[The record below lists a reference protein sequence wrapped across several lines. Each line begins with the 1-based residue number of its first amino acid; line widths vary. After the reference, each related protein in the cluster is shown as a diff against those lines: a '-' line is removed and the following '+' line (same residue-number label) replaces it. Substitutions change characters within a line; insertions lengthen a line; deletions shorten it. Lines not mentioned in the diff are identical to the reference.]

1 MDMNSTPENRLAT
14 AGCKPARSARGR
26 LSSAWL
32 HTALAALLLPLA
44 AAALAQS
51 APQAAPAAPA
61 LRSITFFVA
70 PPPQPA
76 ASGVDARAVPE
87 LDVPALRDALGSR
100 LGQPLT
106 GEGLIE
112 ILGLVN
118 AQLARSGE
126 RFRSARFPEQ
136 DLSEGRLVIQVTQA
150 RVGDINVRAIRDQP
164 GKADSIRRLLRVKP
178 GDVLVQQTLDD
189 DVEWINRSN
198 PYRSAQV
205 IAQPGRNVGETN
217 LELLIDDRRP
227 YGFSLAYDNN
237 GTRVTGRDRV
247 TFSAGWGNAF
257 GLGHQLS
264 YTLNANQKPDRFASH
279 SVGYVIPLEW
289 RHLLSL
295 SANVAEI
302 NPDLPVPFNQVGKS
316 AGFGA
321 RYDIPLRGGRA
332 FSHGANAGFDY
343 KRSDNNLL
351 FSQTPVSNTLT
362 EIFQFSAGYSVTLR
376 DAWGQTA
383 AGLTWIHS
391 PGGLGNSNS
400 DAAFNA
406 SRAGATAR
414 YDYQTLNIERNTRL
428 PEEWSWMINLRVQR
442 ASNNLLGSEQLA
454 AGGFNSVRGFAEA
467 VVFGDEGQMLRTE
480 LKTPLRNI
488 EIGNRASRVQ
498 GLLFYD
504 AARVSNKNL
513 LPGEVS
519 VSELSSWGVGLRAAL
534 PAGLSLR
541 VDAGKQLTVNV
552 PGTRPGHLVHVGL
565 SAAF

>member
-1 MDMNSTPENRLAT
+1 MNPNRITGPATKHVKHRHMHSGFFRNGLLAGLTALLMALTAT
-14 AGCKPARSARGR
+14 ASGQTTTAKSPAM
-26 LSSAWL
+26 
-32 HTALAALLLPLA
+32 P
-44 AAALAQS
+44 
-51 APQAAPAAPA
+51 P
-61 LRSITFFVA
+61 LRSITLFVSG
-70 PPPQPA
+70 PPQPA

-87 LDVPALRDALGSR
+87 LDTPALRDALGSR
-100 LGQPLT
+100 LSQPLSPDM
-106 GEGLIE
+106 LIE

-118 AQLARSGE
+118 AQLAQSGE
-126 RFRSARFPEQ
+126 RFRSASFPEQ

-150 RVGDINVRAIRDQP
+150 RVGDISIRGAGNEP
-164 GKADSIRRLLRVKP
+164 GKTESIRRLLRVKP
-178 GDVLVQQTLDD
+178 GDVLVQQTLDE

-205 IAQPGRNVGETN
+205 IAQPGKGVGETN
-217 LELLIDDRRP
+217 LELLVDDRRP
-227 YGFSLAYDNN
+227 YAFSLAYDNN
-237 GTRVTGRDRV
+237 GTRITGRDRI

-264 YTLNANQKPDRFASH
+264 YTLNANQKLDRYVSH

-295 SANVAEI
+295 SANMSEI
-302 NPDLPVPFNQVGKS
+302 NPDLPAPFDQNGKS
-316 AGFGA
+316 RGFGA
-321 RYDIPLRGGRA
+321 RYDIPLRGSSS

-376 DAWGQTA
+376 DTWGQTA

-391 PGGLGNSNS
+391 PGDIGGSNS
-400 DAAFNA
+400 DTAFNA
-406 SRAGATAR
+406 SRAGATAS

-428 PEEWSWMINLRVQR
+428 PAEWSWMINLRVQR
-442 ASNNLLGSEQLA
+442 ASDNLLGSEQLA

-467 VVFGDEGQMLRTE
+467 VAFGDEGQILRTE

-488 EIGNRASRVQ
+488 ETGNRVTRVQ

-513 LPGEVS
+513 LPGEAS
-519 VSELSSWGVGLRAAL
+519 VNELSAWGVGLRAAL

-541 VDAGKQLTVNV
+541 VDAGKQLTVNL
-552 PGTRPGHLVHVGL
+552 PGNRPRHLVHVGL